1 MAGIVVAVAVLAV
14 GVPSLALLA
23 AAPLRVTAGTVPLF
37 AGLTLAWVVFGVVAA
52 GVDNLLDPARFA
64 LLPVRAPELARGL
77 LAAALT
83 GVPAVATAGLA
94 LGQAAAWLTRPA
106 AFAAALVAAVLGTF
120 TAVLLARAVT
130 GVLAG
135 LMTSHVGRVAGAAVV
150 AVVTVLPLAANLVLS
165 GGSIVVDSAV
175 LDLSEVAVVVSW
187 TPVGWVWAL
196 PLDVATGRWVAAA
209 AHLFLAA
216 ALLVLLWRVWVGRLE
231 QVLTAPPT
239 AGGGHR
245 IGRARVLPVIL
256 GRSPAAT
263 VAARRVRAWYRDSR
277 LVSVALRTVVLP
289 VFFVAQAAVTG
300 AGEFAGAGVV
310 TLAVIAGLTL
320 MNDLAYDGPA
330 WWVHV
335 ATGLRGWED
344 RLGRAAAATVVFGP
358 VLVGTFAAS
367 VWLGLLPDALGW
379 AAVVGAA
386 FPASLGLA
394 VGVGAVLPGTAPRT
408 GGNPFAATSG
418 GAAQGCLT
426 ALVSLI
432 GPVLLVVPVVVLVLA
447 TDPGPAGEWLFVAV
461 GSGYG
466 AALLAAGVVLGGWWM
481 DRRAPELLDR
491 LQRAQF

>member
-1 MAGIVVAVAVLAV
+1 MRLLVRLRFAMWLRAMSRSALHLVSSVAGVAVAVAALAV

-106 AFAAALVAAVLGTF
+106 AFAAALVAAVLGTV

-130 GVLAG
+130 GALAG

-150 AVVTVLPLAANLVLS
+150 AVVTVLPLAANLVFS
-165 GGSIVVDSAV
+165 GGSIVVDSAA
-175 LDLSEVAVVVSW
+175 LDLSTVAVVVSW

-196 PLDVATGRWVAAA
+196 PLDVATGRWAAAA

-216 ALLVLLWRVWVGRLE
+216 TLIVLLWRVWVGRLE

-263 VAARRVRAWYRDSR
+263 VAARHGRCRRPSED
-277 LVSVALRTVVLP
+277 
-289 VFFVAQAAVTG
+289 
-300 AGEFAGAGVV
+300 
-310 TLAVIAGLTL
+310 
-320 MNDLAYDGPA
+320 DGQ
-330 WWVHV
+330 H
-335 ATGLRGWED
+335 
-344 RLGRAAAATVVFGP
+344 
-358 VLVGTFAAS
+358 
-367 VWLGLLPDALGW
+367 
-379 AAVVGAA
+379 
-386 FPASLGLA
+386 
-394 VGVGAVLPGTAPRT
+394 
-408 GGNPFAATSG
+408 
-418 GAAQGCLT
+418 
-426 ALVSLI
+426 
-432 GPVLLVVPVVVLVLA
+432 
-447 TDPGPAGEWLFVAV
+447 PGPADPMPSP
-461 GSGYG
+461 SGRWRG
-466 AALLAAGVVLGGWWM
+466 KHLLQPA
-481 DRRAPELLDR
+481 DPDPPEQHEQSR
-491 LQRAQF
+491 